1 MKRKAMLLCLSL
13 VALTSCSFNLG
24 SSSGK
29 TADSNGT
36 VTTSDID
43 NEENKVFSLKDYFS
57 LVGETPIE
65 NNVIEIGKEGHKFD
79 YCFNN
84 VSFDSSTS
92 SIKIEKNGS
101 IFNIDGFI
109 GISQIKISYKSNA
122 NTKIEL
128 TRIENNEEK
137 TETQVISS
145 SLDSFSD
152 ITLAVVSNPNKL
164 KLIAND
170 VLYIKTL
177 EIEYTGQLD
186 LSNHAS
192 KVTLN
197 RLKETYQ
204 VGDAFDVVNGVSAT
218 ASLSFSSPMLVHDGT
233 GINGY
238 RLIAKDESNKEI
250 DLSTPF
256 EKEGTITIEAKYRSL
271 ISNQIQIKI
280 NPKSIALATSISL
293 TPTEK
298 TISVGQEFTL
308 TAKIVPENTTDKT
321 VTYVSKNSEIATV
334 TSDGVVKG
342 IKEGATTIEATCN
355 NIKATSTVTVTNS
368 KGYYIGSTKH
378 DVSVIDPYY
387 APSKGNQKL
396 LFIPISI
403 KNATYTWSQTY
414 LDNIE
419 TNITT
424 IASYYANASFNKL
437 SLTGGIA
444 GSMGKMFTSNYTE
457 SEFDGDT
464 G

>member
-1 MKRKAMLLCLSL
+1 MKRKAILLCLSL

-152 ITLAVVSNPNKL
+152 ITLAVASNPNKL

-204 VGDAFDVVNGVSAT
+204 VGDAFDVANGVSAT
-218 ASLSFSSPMLVHDGT
+218 ASLSFSSPMLMV
-233 GINGY
+233 
-238 RLIAKDESNKEI
+238 
-250 DLSTPF
+250 F
-256 EKEGTITIEAKYRSL
+256 
-271 ISNQIQIKI
+271 
-280 NPKSIALATSISL
+280 
-293 TPTEK
+293 
-298 TISVGQEFTL
+298 
-308 TAKIVPENTTDKT
+308 
-321 VTYVSKNSEIATV
+321 
-334 TSDGVVKG
+334 
-342 IKEGATTIEATCN
+342 
-355 NIKATSTVTVTNS
+355 
-368 KGYYIGSTKH
+368 YY
-378 DVSVIDPYY
+378 
-387 APSKGNQKL
+387 
-396 LFIPISI
+396 FI
-403 KNATYTWSQTY
+403 
-414 LDNIE
+414 
-419 TNITT
+419 
-424 IASYYANASFNKL
+424 
-437 SLTGGIA
+437 
-444 GSMGKMFTSNYTE
+444 
-457 SEFDGDT
+457 
-464 G
+464 